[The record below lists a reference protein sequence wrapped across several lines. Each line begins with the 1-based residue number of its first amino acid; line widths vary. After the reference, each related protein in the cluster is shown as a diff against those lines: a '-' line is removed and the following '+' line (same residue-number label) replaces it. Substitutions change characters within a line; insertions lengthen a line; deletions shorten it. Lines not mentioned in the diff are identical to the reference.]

1 MAHQLKVERS
11 KPCGQLFPLGC
22 FSSGIVGRAKS
33 VVPSKG
39 YAAQEV
45 GGVQEEVLAKTG
57 VGQGLTIGNAL
68 RRVLLSNLGK
78 EMHRKLS
85 SFFISGL

>member
-1 MAHQLKVERS
+1 MGV
-11 KPCGQLFPLGC
+11 
-22 FSSGIVGRAKS
+22 AKS

-45 GGVQEEVLAKTG
+45 GGVQEEVLAKTGVQEEVLAKTG